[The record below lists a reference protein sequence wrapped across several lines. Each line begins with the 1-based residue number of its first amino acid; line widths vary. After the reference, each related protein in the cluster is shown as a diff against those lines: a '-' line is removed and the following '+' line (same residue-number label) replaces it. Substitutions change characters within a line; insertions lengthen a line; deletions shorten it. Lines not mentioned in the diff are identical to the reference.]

1 MNNSPNSSQHSAVDI
16 ALATFNG
23 ERYLPE
29 LLDSIQQ
36 QTHDNWHLIVGDDGS
51 TDGTVEILNA
61 FATAHPAQT
70 TLLPATNQLGV
81 KDNFS
86 RILQACRSDYAMPA
100 DQDDVWLPNKIEC
113 SLHLAQTLE
122 MGHQANT
129 PVLVHS
135 DASVTNETLQLL
147 DPSFWHHQNLCPEYG
162 LKFKNLLV
170 QNVITG
176 CTVLANRA
184 LLDMALPIPPESI
197 VHDWWMGLT
206 AAAFGKIG
214 YLTEPTLLYR
224 QHANNQVGAKEWSTQ
239 HIAGETASGIHAL
252 RKRINATQ
260 QQAAA
265 FKTRFAGQLGPHEQD
280 VLDAYIQLRSRGP
293 IARRLLAAHHRLH
306 KCGILRTI
314 GFYVAL

>member
-1 MNNSPNSSQHSAVDI
+1 MNNSPNPIRLPVGDI

-23 ERYLPE
+23 ECYLPE
-29 LLDSIQQ
+29 LLDSIRQ

-51 TDGTVEILNA
+51 TDRTVEILNA

-70 TLLPATNQLGV
+70 TLLPATKRLGA

-100 DQDDVWLPNKIEC
+100 DQDDVWLPNKIEL
-113 SLHLAQTLE
+113 SLRLALE
-122 MGHQANT
+122 IEGKHPTGT

-135 DASVTNETLQLL
+135 DASVTDETLQLL

-162 LKFKNLLV
+162 MKFKNLLV

-184 LLDMALPIPPESI
+184 LLDITLPIPTEAI

-224 QHANNQVGAKEWSTQ
+224 QHADNQVGAKEWSAQ
-239 HIAGETASGIHAL
+239 HIADEATSGIRAL

-260 QQAAA
+260 QQATA
-265 FKTRFAGQLGPHEQD
+265 FKTRFTGKLGTNEQE
-280 VLDAYIQLRSRGP
+280 VLDAYIQLRSHGP
-293 IARRLLAAHHRLH
+293 ISRRLLAARYGLH
-306 KCGILRTI
+306 KCGILRTA
-314 GFYVAL
+314 GFYAAL